1 MVNEYISNFENNISS
16 IIFLGFKAI
25 LIMLVSLLMVSLII
39 LAVGCLIKSQNIKS
53 KFLIRVIFLFLGN
66 ILFLTLPYLF
76 VHFKNIINI
85 I

>member
-16 IIFLGFKAI
+16 IFFVGFKAI
-25 LIMLVSLLMVSLII
+25 LIMLVSLLMFSLII

-53 KFLIRVIFLFLGN
+53 KFLIRVTFLLLGN

-76 VHFKNIINI
+76 VYFKNII
-85 I
+85 

>member
-1 MVNEYISNFENNISS
+1 MVNEYICNFENNISS